1 MHICRKALQILSE
14 HEKAMK
20 NLGPPLRVG
29 NIDLDDRERNYVGS
43 SKSELRI
50 PISGQLDGGFIEVRA
65 QKQLPADDFITS
77 QVELELNKNNM
88 KIIIYDDGDWI

>member
-43 SKSELRI
+43 SKSEV
-50 PISGQLDGGFIEVRA
+50 F
-65 QKQLPADDFITS
+65 FH
-77 QVELELNKNNM
+77 
-88 KIIIYDDGDWI
+88 Y